1 MTSTPNPPAKLSKLT
16 KRELRDRIL
25 QVATSYEGYAA
36 AAGSA
41 DIFSS
46 KVGKPGAHWNGIYV
60 DVVLMEAGLEL
71 PTTHVNTSAAM
82 RYYVMSGRLHITPK
96 PGDVAFFVFPTDG
109 ETGPYNQ
116 MHVGIVTDAANFL
129 RDGSFKV
136 IEGQTDA
143 GLPRTSNRVKNGV
156 HVRTRYATDVVG
168 FGRPALKQKVLTD
181 ELQQGELSTKPVI
194 KASIMKAGLKH
205 KTVLTLQQELKAEK
219 LFTGVY
225 TGVLDAR
232 TMAAVA
238 SFQRTIGY
246 VGTQAS
252 GIPDMQTLQRLAQI
266 RQTFNVID

>member
-1 MTSTPNPPAKLSKLT
+1 MTSTPKPKKPS
-16 KRELRDRIL
+16 KRELRDRIV
-25 QVATSYEGYAA
+25 QVATSYEGYQA

-46 KVGKPGAHWNGIYV
+46 KVGKPGAHWNGLYV

-71 PTTHVNTSAAM
+71 PTTHVATAAAL
-82 RYYVMSGRLHITPK
+82 RYYMISGRLHTKPK

-116 MHVGIVTDAANFL
+116 MHVGIVTGSENFL

-136 IEGQTDA
+136 IEGQIDP

-168 FGRPALKQKVLTD
+168 FGRPALKPKSLTD
-181 ELQQGELSTKPVI
+181 ELSSELSTKLVI
-194 KASIMKAGLKH
+194 KASIMKPGLKH
-205 KTVLTLQQELKAEK
+205 RQVALLQQELKAAR
-219 LFTGVY
+219 LFTGTY
-225 TGVLDAR
+225 TGILDAR

-246 VGTQAS
+246 VGSEAS
-252 GIPDMQTLQRLAQI
+252 GVPDRNTLDRLAQI

>member
-1 MTSTPNPPAKLSKLT
+1 MTSTPKPPT
-16 KRELRDRIL
+16 KRELRDRIV
-25 QVATSYEGYAA
+25 QVATSYEGYQA

-71 PTTHVNTSAAM
+71 PTTHVATAAAL
-82 RYYVMSGRLHITPK
+82 RYYMISGRLHTKPK

-116 MHVGIVTDAANFL
+116 MHVGIVTGSENFL

-136 IEGQTDA
+136 IEGQIDP

-168 FGRPALKQKVLTD
+168 FGRPALKPKSLTD
-181 ELQQGELSTKPVI
+181 ELSSELSTKPVI
-194 KASIMKAGLKH
+194 KASIMKPGLKH
-205 KTVLTLQQELKAEK
+205 RQVALLQQELKAAR
-219 LFTGVY
+219 LFTGTY
-225 TGVLDAR
+225 TGILDAR

-246 VGTQAS
+246 VGSEAS
-252 GIPDMQTLQRLAQI
+252 GVPDRNTLDRLAQI
-266 RQTFNVID
+266 RQTFNVTD

>member
-1 MTSTPNPPAKLSKLT
+1 MTSTPKPKKPS

-71 PTTHVNTSAAM
+71 PTTHVTTSTAL
-82 RYYVMSGRLHITPK
+82 RYYMMSGRLHTTPK
-96 PGDVAFFVFPTDG
+96 PGDVAFFTFPTDG

-116 MHVGIVTDAANFL
+116 MHVGIVTGSENFL

-168 FGRPALKQKVLTD
+168 FGRPALKPKVLTD
-181 ELQQGELSTKPVI
+181 GDQDPAAAQLLTKPTL
-194 KASIMKAGLKH
+194 KASIMKPGLKH
-205 KTVLTLQQELKAEK
+205 RQVALLQQELKALK
-219 LFTGVY
+219 LFTGTY
-225 TGVLDAR
+225 TGILDGR
-232 TMAAVA
+232 TMASVA

-246 VGTQAS
+246 VGSEAS
-252 GIPDMQTLQRLAQI
+252 GVPDRQTLERLAQI
-266 RQTFNVID
+266 RQTFNVTD

>member
-1 MTSTPNPPAKLSKLT
+1 MTSTPKPPTKPT

-25 QVATSYEGYAA
+25 QVATSYEGYSA

-71 PTTHVNTSAAM
+71 PTTHVLTAAAL
-82 RYYVMSGRLHITPK
+82 RYYMISGRLHTTPK
-96 PGDVAFFVFPTDG
+96 PGDVAFFTFPTDS

-116 MHVGIVTDAANFL
+116 MHVGIVTGTENLL

-136 IEGQTDA
+136 IEGQIDP
-143 GLPRTSNRVKNGV
+143 GLPKSGLRAKNGV
-156 HVRTRYATDVVG
+156 HVRTRYLTDVVG
-168 FGRPALKQKVLTD
+168 FGRPALKPKSLTD
-181 ELQQGELSTKPVI
+181 ELSSELLTKPTL

-205 KTVLTLQQELKAEK
+205 PTVAILQQELKAAK
-219 LFTGVY
+219 LFTGTY
-225 TGVLDAR
+225 TGILDVR
-232 TMAAVA
+232 TVAAVA

-246 VGTQAS
+246 VGSQAS
-252 GIPDMQTLQRLAQI
+252 GIPDKQTLMRLAQL

>member
-1 MTSTPNPPAKLSKLT
+1 MTSTPKPPT

-36 AAGSA
+36 AASA
-41 DIFSS
+41 PDIFSS

-71 PTTHVNTSAAM
+71 PTTHVGTAAALQ
-82 RYYVMSGRLHITPK
+82 YYIKSGRLHVTPK
-96 PGDVAFFVFPTDG
+96 PGDVAFFTFPTDG

-136 IEGQTDA
+136 IEGQIDA

-156 HVRTRYATDVVG
+156 HVRVRYSTDVVG
-168 FGRPALKQKVLTD
+168 FGRPVLKQKSLTD
-181 ELQQGELSTKPVI
+181 ELSDPKLLTKPTL

-205 KTVLTLQQELKAEK
+205 RTVLLLQQELKAEK

-238 SFQRTIGY
+238 SFLRTIGY
-246 VGTQAS
+246 VGSQAT
-252 GIPDMQTLQRLAQI
+252 GIPDMHTLQRLAQI
-266 RQTFNVID
+266 RKTFNVTD